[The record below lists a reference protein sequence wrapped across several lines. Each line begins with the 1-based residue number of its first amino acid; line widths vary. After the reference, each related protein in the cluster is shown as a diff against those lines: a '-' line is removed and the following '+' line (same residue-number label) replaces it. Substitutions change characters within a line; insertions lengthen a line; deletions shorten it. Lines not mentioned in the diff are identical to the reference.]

1 MTKLD
6 QLYTEKGKKFD
17 EICARLAHELGYGDF
32 AKLNTEDRAHV
43 EHEAEQYVRDWD
55 ETTEFRT
62 RANIR
67 PITPLRRLLS
77 QHQQICER
85 ILDEQDI
92 EVGLWAYARGSR
104 RRRRLASP

>member
-6 QLYTEKGKKFD
+6 QLYAEKGKKLD
-17 EICARLAHELGYGDF
+17 EICVRLAHELGYGDF
-32 AKLNTEDRAHV
+32 AKLKSEDRAHV
-43 EHEAEQYVRDWD
+43 EQKVEQCLKDWD

-77 QHQQICER
+77 QHQQICEQ

-92 EVGLWAYARGSR
+92 EIGLWAYARGSR
-104 RRRRLASP
+104 RRRQLVSP

>member
-6 QLYTEKGKKFD
+6 QLYAEQRKKFD
-17 EICARLAHELGYGDF
+17 EICVRLAHELDYGDF
-32 AKLNTEDRAHV
+32 AKLNSEDRAHI
-43 EHEAEQYVRDWD
+43 EQEAEQHVRDWD

-67 PITPLRRLLS
+67 PITPLRRLLN

-104 RRRRLASP
+104 RRRQLVSP